1 MGELELSPLDELL
14 CRTRYHHT
22 PPQRTPQTK
31 LKNSVVFSLPQTF
44 KQATHTMEM
53 SWQKQQCSSQI
64 YRTAWQGQATR
75 IILAHEV
82 RLALTP
88 VARSSENPPKKEIV
102 PFMASVLARLS
113 RLFKLCLAAQIRYKY
128 GAGCLADTVSGGGF
142 KDFASTFLT
151 YQVETLE
158 KQEGRRLRQLF
169 SWLSVAL
176 YPAMIVLS

>member
-14 CRTRYHHT
+14 CRTR
-22 PPQRTPQTK
+22 PLIRWRC
-31 LKNSVVFSLPQTF
+31 LGRSSSVAVKYIALLGRG
-44 KQATHTMEM
+44 KQ
-53 SWQKQQCSSQI
+53 
-64 YRTAWQGQATR
+64 TR

-142 KDFASTFLT
+142 KDFASTLPT